1 MSQVNLLP
9 PELLARQKTR
19 RLTSMIVGAGAIL
32 LALLIAFW
40 FLQTQKLAG
49 VNDDI
54 AAQNAV
60 NAELQQE
67 IDSLAEAEALQAEA
81 ASKQQLLSEAYAG
94 EVSFSQM
101 LMDMSRVIPSDAYL
115 SIARCHPGQC
125 ASTTGGT
132 TVGTSTTPGTPG
144 ATSFAGA
151 FTVSGGADGFD
162 SLASWLTRLESVRG
176 WVNPWLSGATETA
189 AHSGLY
195 NFDSGADLSSEA
207 LTARGSQ
214 AAYRW
219 VIAVVRS
226 SQGSRSRWRS
236 CWSCSSWSC
245 RRWGR

>member
-19 RLTSMIVGAGAIL
+19 RLTSLVVGAGAVL
-32 LALLIAFW
+32 LALLIGFW
-40 FLQTQKLAG
+40 FLQGQKLAG

-60 NAELQQE
+60 NTELQQE

-101 LMDMSRVIPSDAYL
+101 LMDMSLVIPSDAYL
-115 SIARCHPGQC
+115 KSLVATLAS

-151 FTVSGGADGFD
+151 FTVTGGADGFD
-162 SLASWLTRLESVRG
+162 SLASWLTRIESVRG
-176 WVNPWLSGATETA
+176 WVNPWLSGATETTP
-189 AHSGLY
+189 HSGLY
-195 NFDSGADLSSEA
+195 DFDSGADLSSEA

-214 AAYRW
+214 AA
-219 VIAVVRS
+219 S
-226 SQGSRSRWRS
+226 G
-236 CWSCSSWSC
+236 
-245 RRWGR
+245 G

>member
-1 MSQVNLLP
+1 VSQVNLLP

-19 RLTSMIVGAGAIL
+19 RLTSLIVGAGAIL

-54 AAQNAV
+54 ASQNAV

-67 IDSLAEAEALQAEA
+67 IDSLAEAAALQAEA

-94 EVSFSQM
+94 EVSFSQF

-115 SIARCHPGQC
+115 KSLNATLTI
-125 ASTTGGT
+125 ASTTGA
-132 TVGTSTTPGTPG
+132 TSTTTGTPS

-151 FTVSGGADGFD
+151 FGVTGGADGFD

-195 NFDSGADLSSEA
+195 DFDSGADLSSEA

-214 AAYRW
+214 GA
-219 VIAVVRS
+219 S
-226 SQGSRSRWRS
+226 G
-236 CWSCSSWSC
+236 
-245 RRWGR
+245 G

>member
-67 IDSLAEAEALQAEA
+67 IDSLAEAQALQAEA

-115 SIARCHPGQC
+115 ASLDATLTSRLRRPGGRRSGPRPPPEPPARRR
-125 ASTTGGT
+125 
-132 TVGTSTTPGTPG
+132 
-144 ATSFAGA
+144 
-151 FTVSGGADGFD
+151 
-162 SLASWLTRLESVRG
+162 SLAPSPYRVARTGSTASPRG
-176 WVNPWLSGATETA
+176 
-189 AHSGLY
+189 
-195 NFDSGADLSSEA
+195 
-207 LTARGSQ
+207 
-214 AAYRW
+214 
-219 VIAVVRS
+219 
-226 SQGSRSRWRS
+226 
-236 CWSCSSWSC
+236 
-245 RRWGR
+245 